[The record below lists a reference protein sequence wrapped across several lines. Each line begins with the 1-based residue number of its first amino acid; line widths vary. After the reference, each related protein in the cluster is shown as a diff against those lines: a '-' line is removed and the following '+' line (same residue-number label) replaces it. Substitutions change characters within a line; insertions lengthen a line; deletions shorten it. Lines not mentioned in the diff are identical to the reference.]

1 MSANASSA
9 VSVGASSSSDA
20 GLHEVLT
27 GSMATRYGTLPLIPL
42 PQEEDLLVRFIRQ
55 MGAILSDKGIYRR
68 DTVIMLPDTK
78 IARLNIL
85 EAEVFCSWA
94 QEFVVNYKTR
104 YDKNGEPFTT
114 YKDMPTEIAKKTI
127 LSPRFREYVPE
138 IEEVFPIPMPG
149 DAEGGGMKLLEP
161 GFEEGKFVFKF

>member
-1 MSANASSA
+1 MSATANTAA
-9 VSVGASSSSDA
+9 GAGA
-20 GLHEVLT
+20 TLGLHEVLT
-27 GSMATRYGTLPLIPL
+27 GSMAAQYGTLPLIPL
-42 PQEEDLLVRFIRQ
+42 PQEEDLLLKFIRQ
-55 MGAILSDKGIYRR
+55 MGAVLSDKGIYRR
-68 DTVIMLPDTK
+68 DTVVVLVDTK

-94 QEFVVNYKTR
+94 QEYVVNYKTR

-149 DAEGGGMKLLEP
+149 NVGDGGMKLLKP
-161 GFEEGKFVFKF
+161 GFEAGKFVFEF